1 MCVCVSVYLCVSLC
15 VRSITLIYV
24 NLKHTEKKKKSQIY
38 MNKKF
43 LPVL

>member
-24 NLKHTEKKKKSQIY
+24 NLKYTATITKSQIY